1 MPPPSPSPSPGPR
14 TEKRK
19 VLIARK
25 AYHGAAPWCTPYP
38 AGTLPEDRAHQIFY
52 DYNDPQSLEQAAAE
66 AGDDLAAI
74 IATAIR
80 HDIGR
85 DHEMPN
91 RLFAEAARKIADRT
105 GAALILD
112 DVRCGFRLNLGGSWE
127 LVGVRPDL
135 TAFSKAIANGYALA
149 AVTGKDRFRDAA
161 TRIFTTGSFWF
172 QAIPMAA
179 ALATLR
185 KLHAIDGVARMK
197 ARRAAAR
204 GAPSPGG
211 SPRHQD
217 PPERPAADAFGAVRG
232 RSRGDQGQV
241 LLRRGAEARQS
252 ICIPSTPCSSPA
264 PIPMPRST
272 GRWKQPTGP
281 SPPWRRNSGERHR
294 RGEACRCA
302 GRQPQPQ
309 RRHLPPALRAAD
321 ARQLKPDQRLKIR
334 DLALALGVSETP
346 VREAIFQ
353 LVRDGAVEL
362 KPRHYL
368 RVRRLSLAQYMEL
381 REMRLLLEP
390 LAAERA
396 LPAMDR
402 AAIAELA
409 RSHRR
414 LVAAERARD
423 FDTAVQANFD
433 FHFGITRAPTCR
445 G

>member
-1 MPPPSPSPSPGPR
+1 MNVATNIADRDQELRERAKRVIPGGMWGHMNAARLPPEYPQYFAKAEGARIWDVNGREYVDFMCAWGPMVLGYRDPDVEAAVRAQGQLGDSLNGPSERLVELAELLNETIPHCDWSMLAKNGTDATTIALTIAR
-14 TEKRK
+14 AATEKRK

-91 RLFAEAARKIADRT
+91 RVFAEAARKIADRT

-185 KLHAIDGVARMK
+185 KLHAIDGAALMH
-197 ARRAAAR
+197 RAGMRLRQGLQA
-204 GAPSPGG
+204 
-211 SPRHQD
+211 Q
-217 PPERPAADAFGAVRG
+217 AD
-232 RSRGDQGQV
+232 SRGIKI
-241 LLRRGAEARQS
+241 RQS
-252 ICIPSTPCSSPA
+252 GPPQ
-264 PIPMPRST
+264 MPLVLFEDDPEVT
-272 GRWKQPTGP
+272 KGKFFCV
-281 SPPWRRNSGERHR
+281 EALK
-294 RGEACRCA
+294 RGVYLHPVHTMFLSCAHTDAEIDRALEA
-302 GRQPQPQ
+302 
-309 RRHLPPALRAAD
+309 
-321 ARQLKPDQRLKIR
+321 
-334 DLALALGVSETP
+334 T
-346 VREAIFQ
+346 
-353 LVRDGAVEL
+353 DGAF
-362 KPRHYL
+362 
-368 RVRRLSLAQYMEL
+368 
-381 REMRLLLEP
+381 
-390 LAAERA
+390 AA
-396 LPAMDR
+396 
-402 AAIAELA
+402 
-409 RSHRR
+409 
-414 LVAAERARD
+414 VAAK
-423 FDTAVQANFD
+423 
-433 FHFGITRAPTCR
+433 FG
-445 G
+445 

>member
-1 MPPPSPSPSPGPR
+1 MNVATNIANRDQELRERAKRVIPGGMWGHMNAARLPPEYPQYFAKAEGARIWDVNGREYVDFMCAWGPMVLGYRDPDVEAAVRAQGALGDSLNGPSERLVELAELLNETIPHCDWSMLAKNGTDATTIALTIAR
-14 TEKRK
+14 AATEKRK

-91 RLFAEAARKIADRT
+91 RVFAEAARKIADRT

-185 KLHAIDGVARMK
+185 KLHAIDGVARMH
-197 ARRAAAR
+197 RAGMRLRDGLQAQAN
-204 GAPSPGG
+204 
-211 SPRHQD
+211 
-217 PPERPAADAFGAVRG
+217 
-232 RSRGDQGQV
+232 SRGIKI
-241 LLRRGAEARQS
+241 RQS
-252 ICIPSTPCSSPA
+252 GPPQ
-264 PIPMPRST
+264 MPLVLFEDDPEVT
-272 GRWKQPTGP
+272 KGKFFCV
-281 SPPWRRNSGERHR
+281 EALK
-294 RGEACRCA
+294 RGVYLHPVHTMFLSCAHTDAEIDRALEA
-302 GRQPQPQ
+302 
-309 RRHLPPALRAAD
+309 
-321 ARQLKPDQRLKIR
+321 
-334 DLALALGVSETP
+334 T
-346 VREAIFQ
+346 
-353 LVRDGAVEL
+353 DGAF
-362 KPRHYL
+362 
-368 RVRRLSLAQYMEL
+368 
-381 REMRLLLEP
+381 
-390 LAAERA
+390 AA
-396 LPAMDR
+396 
-402 AAIAELA
+402 
-409 RSHRR
+409 
-414 LVAAERARD
+414 VAAK
-423 FDTAVQANFD
+423 
-433 FHFGITRAPTCR
+433 FG
-445 G
+445 

>member
-1 MPPPSPSPSPGPR
+1 MNVATNIANRDQELRERAKRVIPGGMWGHMNAARLPPEYPQYFAKAEGARIWDVNGREYVDFMCAWGPMVLGYRDPDVEAAVRAQGALGDSLNGPSERLVELAELLNETIPHCDWSMLAKNGTDATTIALTIAR
-14 TEKRK
+14 AATEKRK

-91 RLFAEAARKIADRT
+91 RIFAEAARKIADKT

-185 KLHAIDGVARMK
+185 KLHAIDGTALMH
-197 ARRAAAR
+197 RAGMRLRQGLQA
-204 GAPSPGG
+204 
-211 SPRHQD
+211 Q
-217 PPERPAADAFGAVRG
+217 AD
-232 RSRGDQGQV
+232 SRGIKI
-241 LLRRGAEARQS
+241 RQS
-252 ICIPSTPCSSPA
+252 GPPQ
-264 PIPMPRST
+264 MPLVLFEDDPEVT
-272 GRWKQPTGP
+272 KGKFFCV
-281 SPPWRRNSGERHR
+281 EALK
-294 RGEACRCA
+294 RGVFLHPVHTMFLSCAHTDAEIDRALEA
-302 GRQPQPQ
+302 
-309 RRHLPPALRAAD
+309 
-321 ARQLKPDQRLKIR
+321 
-334 DLALALGVSETP
+334 T
-346 VREAIFQ
+346 
-353 LVRDGAVEL
+353 DGAF
-362 KPRHYL
+362 
-368 RVRRLSLAQYMEL
+368 
-381 REMRLLLEP
+381 
-390 LAAERA
+390 AA
-396 LPAMDR
+396 
-402 AAIAELA
+402 
-409 RSHRR
+409 
-414 LVAAERARD
+414 VAAK
-423 FDTAVQANFD
+423 
-433 FHFGITRAPTCR
+433 FG
-445 G
+445 

>member
-1 MPPPSPSPSPGPR
+1 MNVATNIANRDQELRERAKRVIPGGMWGHMNAARLPPEYPQYFAKAEGARIWDVNGREYVDFMCAWGPMVLGYRDPDVEAAVRAQGALGDSLNGPSERLVELAELLNETIPHCDWSMLAKNGTDATTIALTIAR
-14 TEKRK
+14 AATEKRK

-38 AGTLPEDRAHQIFY
+38 AGTLQEDRAHQIFY

-91 RLFAEAARKIADRT
+91 RIFAEAARKIADKT

-185 KLHAIDGVARMK
+185 KLHAIDGTALMH
-197 ARRAAAR
+197 RAGMRLRNGLQA
-204 GAPSPGG
+204 
-211 SPRHQD
+211 Q
-217 PPERPAADAFGAVRG
+217 AD
-232 RSRGDQGQV
+232 SRGIKI
-241 LLRRGAEARQS
+241 RQS
-252 ICIPSTPCSSPA
+252 GPPQ
-264 PIPMPRST
+264 MPLVLFEDDPEVT
-272 GRWKQPTGP
+272 KGKFFCV
-281 SPPWRRNSGERHR
+281 EALK
-294 RGEACRCA
+294 RGVFLHPVHTMFLSCAHTDAEIDRALEA
-302 GRQPQPQ
+302 
-309 RRHLPPALRAAD
+309 
-321 ARQLKPDQRLKIR
+321 
-334 DLALALGVSETP
+334 T
-346 VREAIFQ
+346 
-353 LVRDGAVEL
+353 DGAF
-362 KPRHYL
+362 
-368 RVRRLSLAQYMEL
+368 
-381 REMRLLLEP
+381 
-390 LAAERA
+390 AA
-396 LPAMDR
+396 
-402 AAIAELA
+402 
-409 RSHRR
+409 
-414 LVAAERARD
+414 VAAK
-423 FDTAVQANFD
+423 
-433 FHFGITRAPTCR
+433 FG
-445 G
+445 

>member
-1 MPPPSPSPSPGPR
+1 MNVATNIANRDQELRERAKRVIPGGMWGHMNAARLPPEYPQYFAKAEGARIWDVNGREYVDFMCAWGPMVLGYRDPDVEAAVRAQGALGDSLNGPSERLVELAELLNETIPHCDWSMLAKNGTDATTIALTIAR
-14 TEKRK
+14 AATEKRK

-91 RLFAEAARKIADRT
+91 RIFAEAARKIADKT

-185 KLHAIDGVARMK
+185 KLHAIDGTALMH
-197 ARRAAAR
+197 RAGMRLRQGLQAQA
-204 GAPSPGG
+204 
-211 SPRHQD
+211 
-217 PPERPAADAFGAVRG
+217 E
-232 RSRGDQGQV
+232 SRGIKI
-241 LLRRGAEARQS
+241 RQS
-252 ICIPSTPCSSPA
+252 GPPQ
-264 PIPMPRST
+264 MPLVLFEDDPEVTKGKFFCVEALKRGVFLHPVHTMFLSCAHT
-272 GRWKQPTGP
+272 D
-281 SPPWRRNSGERHR
+281 GEIDRAL
-294 RGEACRCA
+294 EA
-302 GRQPQPQ
+302 
-309 RRHLPPALRAAD
+309 
-321 ARQLKPDQRLKIR
+321 
-334 DLALALGVSETP
+334 T
-346 VREAIFQ
+346 
-353 LVRDGAVEL
+353 DGAF
-362 KPRHYL
+362 
-368 RVRRLSLAQYMEL
+368 
-381 REMRLLLEP
+381 
-390 LAAERA
+390 AA
-396 LPAMDR
+396 
-402 AAIAELA
+402 
-409 RSHRR
+409 
-414 LVAAERARD
+414 VAAK
-423 FDTAVQANFD
+423 
-433 FHFGITRAPTCR
+433 FG
-445 G
+445 

>member
-1 MPPPSPSPSPGPR
+1 MNVATNIANRDQELRERAKRVIPGGMWGHMNAARLPPEYPQYFAKAEGARIWDVNGREYVDFMCAWGPMVLGYRDPDVEAAVRAQGALGDSLNGPSERLVELAELLNETIPHCDWSMLAKNGTDATTIALTIAR
-14 TEKRK
+14 AATEKRK

-38 AGTLPEDRAHQIFY
+38 AGTLQEDRAHQIFY

-91 RLFAEAARKIADRT
+91 RIFAEAARKIADKT

-185 KLHAIDGVARMK
+185 KLHAIDGTALMHRAGMRLRNGLQ
-197 ARRAAAR
+197 AQADSRRIKI
-204 GAPSPGG
+204 
-211 SPRHQD
+211 
-217 PPERPAADAFGAVRG
+217 
-232 RSRGDQGQV
+232 
-241 LLRRGAEARQS
+241 RQS
-252 ICIPSTPCSSPA
+252 GPPQ
-264 PIPMPRST
+264 MPLVLFEDDPEVT
-272 GRWKQPTGP
+272 KGKFFCV
-281 SPPWRRNSGERHR
+281 EALK
-294 RGEACRCA
+294 RGVFLHPVHTMFLSCAHTDAEIDRALEA
-302 GRQPQPQ
+302 
-309 RRHLPPALRAAD
+309 
-321 ARQLKPDQRLKIR
+321 
-334 DLALALGVSETP
+334 T
-346 VREAIFQ
+346 
-353 LVRDGAVEL
+353 DGAF
-362 KPRHYL
+362 
-368 RVRRLSLAQYMEL
+368 
-381 REMRLLLEP
+381 
-390 LAAERA
+390 AA
-396 LPAMDR
+396 
-402 AAIAELA
+402 
-409 RSHRR
+409 
-414 LVAAERARD
+414 VAAK
-423 FDTAVQANFD
+423 
-433 FHFGITRAPTCR
+433 FG
-445 G
+445 